1 MIYLAD
7 KLGFTMTVQQQ
18 KKMLHENICFIID
31 ITGFS
36 GHQSDECY
44 IWHIVYLGIIFK
56 CFACLNYLLA
66 FVCNFY
72 GISVLKKVG
81 FVSLKSF
88 WIFAPHVTHLVT
100 SIVNTHIYRCITMCT
115 CMYIFIV
122 IHTYTLAFL
131 DSNKMSKRP
140 YQKDDIFSFC

>member
-1 MIYLAD
+1 MLTETTEDWCCLISICHGYNICDGCPPKECILQSAKQGSVMIYLAD

-88 WIFAPHVTHLVT
+88 
-100 SIVNTHIYRCITMCT
+100 
-115 CMYIFIV
+115 
-122 IHTYTLAFL
+122 
-131 DSNKMSKRP
+131 
-140 YQKDDIFSFC
+140 